1 MVSFKD
7 SEFSI
12 AINHLEQHEI
22 SCEFPAWV
30 IRHQK
35 EVFLLAYRMG
45 LKLGFDPEQLT
56 DISIAA
62 RFHDIGKS
70 DIDPAIINHQG
81 ALNED
86 QRYII
91 FEHVHQSYH
100 ILRKKGID
108 SKSILNAV
116 FYHHENFDGSGYP
129 DRLSNEEIPI
139 EAQILRIVDSYS
151 AMLGRRPYQNAENK
165 DSQWAVSQIEQG
177 SGILYNPEMVK
188 IFLEI
193 GRPLPE
199 SQMKSLQQSDFNGVL
214 FKTGNS
220 IN

>member
-1 MVSFKD
+1 MVSFED
-7 SEFSI
+7 SDFSI
-12 AINHLEQHEI
+12 AISHLEQHEI
-22 SCEFPAWV
+22 RSEFPAWV

-35 EVFLLAYRMG
+35 EVFLLSYRMG
-45 LKLGFDPEQLT
+45 LKLGFTPEQLM

-70 DIDPAIINHQG
+70 DIDPEIINYQG
-81 ALNED
+81 LLSEN

-108 SKSILNAV
+108 SKNILDAV

-129 DRLSNEEIPI
+129 DRLSGQEIPR

-151 AMLGRRPYQNAENK
+151 AMLGQRPYQNSDNK
-165 DSQWAVSQIEQG
+165 DIQWAISQIEQG
-177 SGILYNPEMVK
+177 SGVLYNPKMVRV
-188 IFLEI
+188 FLEI
-193 GRPLPE
+193 I
-199 SQMKSLQQSDFNGVL
+199 K
-214 FKTGNS
+214 
-220 IN
+220 